1 MSLLADA
8 VLGIYIGVLTG
19 IFPAL
24 VAWSLGFVFRYVT
37 GVSIPA
43 FGVVVLAVALAGV
56 QGGLLGLADP
66 AIAARPA
73 TLVALI
79 VVMMLAL
86 YAHSKGDAMAADFP
100 RRLSFRS
107 IRDRTLSSDV
117 VDRIGAFGQAR
128 VTVEGT
134 VEDVEGY
141 PPLSPELR
149 GQIAAK
155 EWSFPGDL
163 PIAEI
168 ERRLGENLVHEF
180 DLADVA
186 VSVDAEGRA
195 TVRAAPPVAGVSKR
209 VPQGE
214 RAVSFD
220 LLVPTGMARGDEV
233 TVLED
238 DTALEGTVVS
248 AHTFRDEDDGAV
260 AEAPGAPTT
269 DGGDGRV
276 TVAVDADDVAEA
288 LALDA
293 PRLRVASRGQ
303 RTEYELLS
311 VLRRHGNRVARITVA
326 ADAPL
331 AGRSLADAGVR
342 DSYGV
347 GVLAVREPD
356 GWIVG
361 PTGDTVLA
369 AGSEL
374 FVVGPRDAVEEFR
387 EAVGR

>member
-73 TLVALI
+73 TLVALL

-86 YAHSKGDAMAADFP
+86 YAHNRGDTMAATFP
-100 RRLSFRS
+100 RRLTFRAL
-107 IRDRTLSSDV
+107 RDRTLSSDV

-128 VTVEGT
+128 ITVDGT
-134 VEDVEGY
+134 VQDMEGY
-141 PPLSPELR
+141 PPLSTELR

-155 EWSFPGDL
+155 EWTFPGDL
-163 PIAEI
+163 PLAEI
-168 ERRLGENLVHEF
+168 ERRVSESLVHEF
-180 DLADVA
+180 DLAEVA
-186 VSVDAEGRA
+186 VTLDEEGRA

-209 VPQGE
+209 VPSGE

-233 TVLED
+233 AVTGD
-238 DTALEGTVVS
+238 DAAVEGTVVS
-248 AHTFRDEDDGAV
+248 ARTHRDDGDVAV
-260 AEAPGAPTT
+260 EAPGAPTT

-276 TVAVDADDVAEA
+276 TVSISKERVTDA
-288 LALDA
+288 LRLDE
-293 PRLRVASRGQ
+293 PRLRVLSRGQ
-303 RTEYELLS
+303 RTEFELLS
-311 VLRRHGNRVARITVA
+311 LLKRRDRRIARLTVA
-326 ADAPL
+326 PDAAI
-331 AGRSLADAGVR
+331 AGETLADAAVR
-342 DSYGV
+342 ETYDV
-347 GVLAVREPD
+347 GVLALRRPD
-356 GWIVG
+356 GWTVG
-361 PTGDTVLA
+361 PSGSAALA
-369 AGSEL
+369 PGTDL
-374 FVVGPRDAVEEFR
+374 FVVGSLDAIERFR
-387 EAVGR
+387 EVAA